1 MKNMIKYAFVA
12 GMISLSFTGCIKETL
27 SSSNAINKEQV
38 AESPYA
44 LSSKVNG
51 ITSYVN
57 NYDVLGREMHY
68 DFGYP
73 AICIIREM
81 LSNDVATVASDYST
95 WFNMWSTNESIGDG
109 YAAPQFV
116 WNYYCKWLY
125 TANELISIGKSATM
139 TEENKH
145 YLGVG
150 YAFRA
155 LIWLD
160 MARMYEFVPNKYTNK
175 PEVEGLT
182 IARMDE
188 TLTEEDARNNPRLP
202 KAKIIEMIKDDLN
215 NAIELL
221 DGYAP
226 ATKSLPTKAV
236 AYGLLARTLLW
247 EGDYENAK
255 TAAQDA
261 LNAGSFSPLTEAQ
274 WTDPATGFNSASS
287 QSSWMLCGST
297 SAESNVVKTGIINWV
312 SWMSSETSFGYC
324 SAGPF
329 RLCDASFYGMIS
341 DNDFRKKSWVPAK
354 GVDIEVPYVPAS
366 GSYDGPETLPELAAV
381 KFRPGSGE
389 PNSYVVAAAID
400 FPMMRMEEMKFIIAE
415 CDARLSNSAASLI
428 EIMRTRN
435 PEYTTSLTGLNLLSE
450 VLLQKR
456 VEFWGE
462 GIIFFDYKRCPEIL
476 HIYRG
481 YEGTNHVDTECF
493 NVPEGI
499 APWMNFVCV
508 KTEPDNNS
516 AFINNPDP
524 SGTVPL
530 WTK

>member
-1 MKNMIKYAFVA
+1 MKNIIKYAFAA
-12 GMISLSFTGCIKETL
+12 GLVSLSLTGCIKETFSN
-27 SSSNAINKEQV
+27 SSVINKDQV

-44 LSSKVNG
+44 LSSKVSG
-51 ITSYVN
+51 ITAYVN
-57 NYDVLGREMHY
+57 NYDTLGREMHY

-81 LSNDVATVASDYST
+81 LSNDVATAASDYSV
-95 WFNMWSTNESIGDG
+95 WFNMWSGNESIGDG

-125 TANELISIGKSATM
+125 TANELISIGKSVTE
-139 TEENKH
+139 TEENRH
-145 YLGVG
+145 YLGIG

-160 MARMYEFVPNKYTNK
+160 MARMYEFVPNEYTSK

-188 TLTEEDARNNPRLP
+188 TLTEEEARKNPRLP
-202 KAKIIEMIKDDLN
+202 KADIIKMIKEDLD

-221 DGYAP
+221 DGYEP
-226 ATKSLPTKAV
+226 TSKTLPTKAV
-236 AYGLLARTLLW
+236 AYGLLARTYLW

-255 TAAQDA
+255 EAAQNA
-261 LNAGSFSPLTEAQ
+261 LNAGSFSYLTEEQ
-274 WTDPATGFNSASS
+274 WTDVTTGFNSASS

-297 SAESNVVKTGIINWV
+297 SSESKVVRTGIVNWV
-312 SWMSSETSFGYC
+312 SWMSSETSFGYT

-329 RLCDASFYGMIS
+329 RLCDARLYDLIS
-341 DNDFRKKSWVPAK
+341 DNDFRKKSWAPK
-354 GVDIEVPYVPAS
+354 KRSSLEVPYVPATS
-366 GSYDGPETLPELAAV
+366 NYGGSESLPELAAV

-389 PNSYVVAAAID
+389 PDAYVTGAAVD
-400 FPMMRMEEMKFIIAE
+400 LPMMRMEEMKFIIAE
-415 CDARLSNSAASLI
+415 CEARLSNTSTTLV
-428 EIMRTRN
+428 EIMKTRN
-435 PEYTTSLTGLNLLSE
+435 PKYEVPSGTNLISE

-456 VEFWGE
+456 IEFWGE
-462 GIIFFDYKRCPEIL
+462 GIIFFDYKRCPDYL
-476 HIYRG
+476 HINRG
-481 YEGTNHVDTECF
+481 YDGTNHVDTERF
-493 NVPEGI
+493 NVPVGV
-499 APWMNFVCV
+499 APWMNFCCV
-508 KTEPDNNS
+508 QTEPMNNP